1 MTMQTEDL
9 KPDTPRNR
17 GDYSAPHMSPITPAE
32 DIRTVMLNRVSGSAV
47 LIGTAMMLASQLI
60 LNLFGV
66 GIGAAY
72 AGSPS
77 AGAATAQSMATL
89 SLGALLWWTF
99 SGILAAFIGGL
110 TAGRL
115 AGKPKE
121 SSAGWHGLGAWAVS
135 VVVVAFLMAAGL
147 GTMASSFRINNGNPA
162 MQTSSAAYNGNGNA
176 SSPAYAGNSSTG
188 SNASAD
194 MTGSAPETY
203 GPGNTTPGGTNTG
216 SPNAAGTG
224 NPANTNM
231 NGAPAGTSVQ
241 ANNAPAATAA
251 NNAMNVDPR
260 TAARLS
266 IISAIGLLL
275 GALAAWFGGWAGAVE
290 PTMTDPLLRATGSS
304 FHSL

>member
-1 MTMQTEDL
+1 MSMQTDDL

-17 GDYSAPHMSPITPAE
+17 GDYAAPHTSPITPAE

-99 SGILAAFIGGL
+99 SGILSAFIGGL

-135 VVVVAFLMAAGL
+135 VVAVAFLMAAGL

-162 MQTSSAAYNGNGNA
+162 VQTSGAPYNGNGNV
-176 SSPAYAGNSSTG
+176 SGPAYTENGGVNT
-188 SNASAD
+188 N
-194 MTGSAPETY
+194 TTSAPETY
-203 GPGNTTPGGTNTG
+203 GPGNTASANNVANATG
-216 SPNAAGTG
+216 
-224 NPANTNM
+224 ANNM
-231 NGAPAGTSVQ
+231 NGVPTGASVQ
-241 ANNAPAATAA
+241 ANTAPATAAA

-290 PTMTDPLLRATGSS
+290 PTMTDPVLRATGSS
-304 FHSL
+304 FHSF

>member
-1 MTMQTEDL
+1 MTMQTDDL

-47 LIGTAMMLASQLI
+47 LVGTAMMLASQLV

-72 AGSPS
+72 AGGPP
-77 AGAATAQSMATL
+77 AGAAAQTMATL

-99 SGILAAFIGGL
+99 SGIVSAFIGGL

-121 SSAGWHGLGAWAVS
+121 SSSGWHGLGAWAVS
-135 VVVVAFLMAAGL
+135 VVVVAILMAAGI
-147 GTMASSFRINNGNPA
+147 GTVASSFRIGNTPTT
-162 MQTSSAAYNGNGNA
+162 QTSGTA
-176 SSPAYAGNSSTG
+176 SSGNVSG
-188 SNASAD
+188 
-194 MTGSAPETY
+194 
-203 GPGNTTPGGTNTG
+203 
-216 SPNAAGTG
+216 
-224 NPANTNM
+224 PANTNM
-231 NGAPAGTSVQ
+231 AGTEADMYGAGNTAPPSPGANVANTNNTNMGIAPTGTNIQ
-241 ANNAPAATAA
+241 ANNTPAATAA

-275 GALAAWFGGWAGAVE
+275 GALAAWFGGWAGAVQ
-290 PTMTDPLLRATGSS
+290 PTVTDPVLRATGSS
-304 FHSL
+304 FHSF